1 MIPFDPLDAT
11 RTSGLRLGT
20 PAVTSRGMKE
30 AQAEIIAGLISDA
43 IDFRSDPVKIS
54 DVKKR
59 VKDLC
64 RKFPLDSRNC
74 LLS

>member
-20 PAVTSRGMKE
+20 PAITSRGMKE
-30 AQAEIIAGLISDA
+30 GQMETIAGLISDA
-43 IDFRSDPVKIS
+43 ITFRSDPGKIS

-64 RKFPLDSRNC
+64 RKFPLNPGK
-74 LLS
+74 L